1 MEVMMKR
8 IVYVL
13 VLLSLLLAGCG
24 AADAPADTPTT
35 APTDTPVPPTSTPE
49 PTATPTPE
57 PTPTDTPEPTATST
71 PKPTPTPT
79 EAPCSHVDLNGRYT
93 DFREWRGAIYG
104 WFMEAEQ
111 TGCDFV
117 GMEVFYL
124 RASGPGSESKPT
136 EITGTIDGDRM
147 RVCYTESGYC
157 LNLAILEGG
166 DVLANGVEGWYYE
179 RDK

>member
-1 MEVMMKR
+1 
-8 IVYVL
+8 
-13 VLLSLLLAGCG
+13 
-24 AADAPADTPTT
+24 
-35 APTDTPVPPTSTPE
+35 
-49 PTATPTPE
+49 
-57 PTPTDTPEPTATST
+57 
-71 PKPTPTPT
+71 T

-93 DFREWRGAIYG
+93 DFREWYGAIYG

-111 TGCDFV
+111 TGCEFV

-124 RASGPGSESKPT
+124 RASGDGSESKPT
-136 EITGTIDGDRM
+136 EITGTIDGDKM

-179 RDK
+179 KDKD